1 MSFTQLYL
9 ISTFILLFL
18 IILFFV
24 LRVKEYQLRKFKY
37 CVILFLIFMCAIY
50 LFNIA
55 TDVITPLSLFLVV
68 SSIFLFVG
76 ALFIPEQDLIDL
88 KMPSRYKSRKG
99 DIKIGKVM
107 KKNKKKHKFFL
118 SLKDLERHMFICGTT
133 GSGKSNFLQH
143 FLINFKKRY
152 DIPFLLA
159 EFKGEYIFLQDIIED
174 LLIIRPG
181 ENFSINIF
189 NPEGAN
195 PTIHAERL
203 FDILKSGQFLNE
215 SAEFSPQMEKVLV
228 DILTTVCSKSH
239 LQSWN
244 GFFEQCQ
251 TYLKNEKEKIPM
263 LHQSLVSIQNRI
275 R

>member
-1 MSFTQLYL
+1 MVLITGFFTLAFIIL
-9 ISTFILLFL
+9 VSTAIFFILR
-18 IILFFV
+18 I
-24 LRVKEYQLRKFKY
+24 KEYELRKTKF
-37 CVILFLIFMCAIY
+37 IIFFFSIFMLLIY
-50 LFNIA
+50 FFNIGSA
-55 TDVITPLSLFLVV
+55 ISTPLSLFLIL

-76 ALFIPEQDLIDL
+76 AFFITEQDLIEL
-88 KMPSRYKSRKG
+88 KVPSRYKSRKG
-99 DIKIGKVM
+99 DIKIGKIM

-118 SLKDLERHMFICGTT
+118 PLKDLERHMFICGTT

-215 SAEFSPQMEKVLV
+215 SAEFSP
-228 DILTTVCSKSH
+228 
-239 LQSWN
+239 
-244 GFFEQCQ
+244 
-251 TYLKNEKEKIPM
+251 
-263 LHQSLVSIQNRI
+263 
-275 R
+275 